1 MDAEGILVAGEHG
14 IHLLFDTPTIGAAFA
29 EDPQA
34 LRAIVA
40 SRRLELRAVLEA
52 ILAAPAADQA
62 RAFIAELPSELRH
75 ILVMLYFE
83 LLERRLRS
91 RGPALH

>member
-14 IHLLFDTPTIGAAFA
+14 IHLLFDTSTIGAAFA
-29 EDPQA
+29 EDPQV

-40 SRRLELRAVLEA
+40 SRRPELRVVLEA
-52 ILAAPAADQA
+52 ILTAPGAEQA
-62 RAFIAELPSELRH
+62 RTFIAELPSELRH
-75 ILVMLYFE
+75 VVVMLYFE

-91 RGPALH
+91 RGPSLH

>member
-14 IHLLFDTPTIGAAFA
+14 IHLLFDTSTIGAAFA
-29 EDPQA
+29 EDPQV

-75 ILVMLYFE
+75 VLVMLYFE
-83 LLERRLRS
+83 LLDRRLRR
-91 RGPALH
+91 RGLALH